1 MAKLTYG
8 WSPLWLHHK
17 MKGKKEKE
25 KKKATHYASNSLSI
39 LCYTWCFPKQI
50 FLCSCVKTL
59 IWTCSLKKAQ
69 VMWWTWF
76 SWRLWGCSCSHP
88 THFSPLLQDDY
99 TRACHTSLKVC
110 CKVTW
115 HLHGVGYPPPCQRQ
129 QESLVLKDESTSG
142 VIRVSEMA
150 PNPWLLFIQAV
161 LWSHNWSIVAELSS
175 VSLILTINQL

>member
-1 MAKLTYG
+1 LAKLTYG

-17 MKGKKEKE
+17 IEGKKEK
-25 KKKATHYASNSLSI
+25 KHQLIVHQTHWAFCAI
-39 LCYTWCFPKQI
+39 LDVFQSK
-50 FLCSCVKTL
+50 FFFCSCVKTL
-59 IWTCSLKKAQ
+59 ICSLKAQ